1 VGEQRAI
8 APRRWR
14 LYRGGDMGDWVLIT
28 GASAGIG
35 QELARVFAEHGYN
48 LVLLARD
55 ADALSRLA
63 KELETSSKIQARA
76 LPQDLAQPGAAS
88 RVFQSLRDT
97 PISVLVN
104 NAGFGGYGAF
114 ADSSLALCSE
124 MMQVNMV
131 ALVELTH
138 LFLQPMRERNRGRI
152 LNVAS
157 TAAFQPGPTMNIYY
171 ATKAF
176 VYSFSY
182 ALAVELRASGITVT
196 TVCPGLTRSR
206 FFTRAKIKME
216 HSWAMMESRTV
227 AEAGYRGLL
236 RGQRVVIPGWMNK
249 ATSFLAR
256 RAPPR
261 LTSAIVRRIHSKA
274 PAPQ

>member
-1 VGEQRAI
+1 
-8 APRRWR
+8 
-14 LYRGGDMGDWVLIT
+14 MGDWVLIT

-35 QELARVFAEHGYN
+35 QEFARVFAEHGHD

-97 PISVLVN
+97 PISILVN

-114 ADSSLALCSE
+114 ADSSLVLSSE

-138 LFLQPMRERNRGRI
+138 LFLPPMRERNRGRI

-182 ALAVELRASGITVT
+182 ALAVELHGSGITVT

-216 HSWAMMESRTV
+216 YSWAMMEARTV

-249 ATSFLAR
+249 ATSFLSR